1 MSVDGMKVV
10 KNTVPPSS
18 VAADKLRSPG
28 VSDGVRRGSLKVV
41 NQPSMFW
48 TVFTRLPPPALNA
61 MSKLDV
67 LPVVL
72 TFAPDAQLEQVTTLE
87 ELNRLFR
94 STVWSVHPP
103 ETMQSFTPKKCWMST
118 LPLSAVAKYR
128 PVPKNSQR
136 LCASSCV
143 SVGAAVI
150 GPTLHGE
157 LLAQVVAFAVVYANV
172 LINVLG

>member
-1 MSVDGMKVV
+1 MSVVGMKVV

-18 VAADKLRSPG
+18 VAGARFRSPG
-28 VSDGVRRGSLKVV
+28 VMEALGGVCKGAVGSLKFV

-48 TVFTRLPPPALNA
+48 TVFTRLPPPVLNP
-61 MSKLDV
+61 MVKLDV

-103 ETMQSFTPKKCWMST
+103 ERMQSFTPKKCWMST
-118 LPLSAVAKYR
+118 LLLSALAKNR
-128 PVPKNSQR
+128 PVPKSSQR
-136 LCASSCV
+136 LCVSS
-143 SVGAAVI
+143 
-150 GPTLHGE
+150 
-157 LLAQVVAFAVVYANV
+157 
-172 LINVLG
+172 